1 MTDCY
6 AEEDLVYLLSYNN
19 NVFLITTLY
28 LVLIFILIL
37 FIPNISLTATYFDLY
52 ILRDTADKITP
63 VLNIAFSGITFDCLS
78 KFIYRKEI
86 EYELSGF
93 FKRSGGLRKENSRKG
108 G

>member
-37 FIPNISLTATYFDLY
+37 FIPNISLTATYFD
-52 ILRDTADKITP
+52 
-63 VLNIAFSGITFDCLS
+63 
-78 KFIYRKEI
+78 
-86 EYELSGF
+86 
-93 FKRSGGLRKENSRKG
+93 
-108 G
+108 